1 MTTQL
6 TEVDGSSRW
15 SVIRRA
21 VLWLLFLGPFFYLTY
36 GTANWFA
43 SQQSHVPNLAFEWE
57 HHVPFIAWSI
67 IPYWSVNLF
76 YAIAL
81 FVNDSPEQVDRLA
94 KRYLTAQIV
103 AVLCFVAFPLTATFV
118 KPATAGLP
126 GFMFDVLGGFDK
138 PFNQAPSLHIALLI
152 IIWDQMRRIM
162 GDAMRVVWHVWCLL
176 IGLSV
181 LTTYQHHAVD
191 IPAGALLGLFAL
203 WLFPRSGPSPL
214 AGFRFNF
221 DTRAKRIGFCYLA
234 GAVPFLALAI
244 HGLSITGYA
253 IFWLWPATALA
264 VVALGYLGAGAGIFQ
279 KQTDG
284 SVSLASRWL
293 LWPYRLFARL
303 NVRFWTRK
311 LPPHVELADGV
322 FLGRY
327 PKPAELSPFAAVVD
341 LAAEMVPPRHLP
353 SHSIEWKSF
362 GALDLVAPSSETVR
376 LASDAVEAARHHGP
390 VLICCALGF
399 QRSAAVAVAWLVSTG
414 RVASVREAET
424 LIRSK
429 GWPVHLHRAEGVA

>member
-1 MTTQL
+1 MTVHLTQL
-6 TEVDGSSRW
+6 DGSSRQP
-15 SVIRRA
+15 VIRRA
-21 VLWLLFLGPFFYLTY
+21 ILWLLFLAPFFYLTY
-36 GTANWFA
+36 GTANWLA
-43 SQQSHVPNLAFEWE
+43 SQQGHVPNLAFEWE
-57 HHVPFIAWSI
+57 SQVPFIAWSI
-67 IPYWSVNLF
+67 VPYWSVNLF

-94 KRYLTAQIV
+94 KRYLTAQII

-152 IIWDQMRRIM
+152 IIWDQMRRVM
-162 GDAMRVVWHVWCLL
+162 GDTMRVIWHVWCLL

-214 AGFRFNF
+214 EEFQFTSDPKAR
-221 DTRAKRIGFCYLA
+221 RIGFYYLA
-234 GAVPFLALAI
+234 GAILFLVLAI
-244 HGLSITGYA
+244 HGLTVTGYA

-264 VVALGYLGAGAGIFQ
+264 IVALGYFGAGAGIFQ

-293 LWPYRLFARL
+293 LWPYRFFARL

-322 FLGRY
+322 FLGRF
-327 PKPAELSPFAAVVD
+327 PQAAEPSSFAAVID
-341 LAAEMVPPRHLP
+341 LAAEMVPPLHAT
-353 SHSIEWKSF
+353 EWKNF
-362 GALDLVAPSSETVR
+362 GTLDLVAPSSEKVQ
-376 LASDAVEAARHHGP
+376 LASDAVEVARHHGP
-390 VLICCALGF
+390 VLVCCALGF
-399 QRSAAVAVAWLVSTG
+399 QRSATVAVAWLVCTG
-414 RVASVREAET
+414 RVANAREAEA
-424 LIRSK
+424 LIRAR
-429 GWPVHLHRAEGVA
+429 GWPVHLHLAEELT

>member
-36 GTANWFA
+36 GTANWLA
-43 SQQSHVPNLAFEWE
+43 SQQGHVPNLAFGWE
-57 HHVPFIAWSI
+57 TQVPFIAWSI
-67 IPYWSVNLF
+67 VPYWSVNLF

-94 KRYLTAQIV
+94 KRYLTAQII
-103 AVLCFVAFPLTATFV
+103 AVICFVAFPLTATFV

-152 IIWDQMRRIM
+152 IIWDQMRRVM
-162 GDAMRVVWHVWCLL
+162 GDAMRVIWHVWCLL

-214 AGFRFNF
+214 AGFQFTSDRKA
-221 DTRAKRIGFCYLA
+221 RRIGFYYLA
-234 GAVPFLALAI
+234 GAILFLALGI
-244 HGLSITGYA
+244 HGLTMTGYA

-264 VVALGYLGAGAGIFQ
+264 IVALGYLGAGGGIFQ
-279 KQTDG
+279 KRTDG

-303 NVRFWTRK
+303 NVRFWTHK

-322 FLGRY
+322 FLGRF
-327 PKPAELSPFAAVVD
+327 PKAAELSSFAAVID
-341 LAAEMVPPRHLP
+341 LATEMVPPSFSAHD
-353 SHSIEWKSF
+353 SIEWKSF
-362 GALDLVAPSSETVR
+362 ATIDLIAPSSEKVQ
-376 LASDAVEAARHHGP
+376 LASDAAEAARHHGP

-399 QRSAAVAVAWLVSTG
+399 QRSATVAVAWLVSTG
-414 RVASVREAET
+414 RAANAREAEA
-424 LIRSK
+424 LIRSR
-429 GWPVHLHRAEGVA
+429 GWPVHLHPGGVPA

>member
-1 MTTQL
+1 
-6 TEVDGSSRW
+6 
-15 SVIRRA
+15 VIRRA
-21 VLWLLFLGPFFYLTY
+21 ILWLLFLAPFFYLTY
-36 GTANWFA
+36 GTANWLA
-43 SQQSHVPNLAFEWE
+43 SQQGHVPNLAFGWE
-57 HHVPFIAWSI
+57 SQVPFIAWSI
-67 IPYWSVNLF
+67 VPYWSVNLF

-94 KRYLTAQIV
+94 KRYLTAQII

-152 IIWDQMRRIM
+152 IIWDQMRRVM
-162 GDAMRVVWHVWCLL
+162 GDTMRVIWHVWCLL

-203 WLFPRSGPSPL
+203 WLFPRSGPPPL
-214 AGFRFNF
+214 AEFRFTS
-221 DTRAKRIGFCYLA
+221 DPKARRIGFYYLA
-234 GAVPFLALAI
+234 GAILFLVLAI
-244 HGLSITGYA
+244 HGLTVTGYA
-253 IFWLWPATALA
+253 VFWLWPATALA
-264 VVALGYLGAGAGIFQ
+264 IVALGYFGAGAGIFQ
-279 KQTDG
+279 KLTDG

-293 LWPYRLFARL
+293 LWPYRFFARL

-322 FLGRY
+322 FLGRF
-327 PKPAELSPFAAVVD
+327 PRAAELSSVAAVID
-341 LAAEMVPPRHLP
+341 LAAEMVPPLHVT
-353 SHSIEWKSF
+353 EWKNF
-362 GALDLVAPSSETVR
+362 GTLDLVAPSSEKMQ

-390 VLICCALGF
+390 VLVCCALGF
-399 QRSAAVAVAWLVSTG
+399 QRSATVAVAWLISTG
-414 RVASVREAET
+414 RVANAREAEA
-424 LIRSK
+424 LIRAK
-429 GWPVHLHRAEGVA
+429 GWPVHLHLAEELT

>member
-6 TEVDGSSRW
+6 TELDGFSRRP
-15 SVIRRA
+15 VIHRA
-21 VLWLLFLGPFFYLTY
+21 IAWLLFLGPFFYLTY
-36 GTANWFA
+36 GTANWLA
-43 SQQSHVPNLAFEWE
+43 SRQGHVPNLAFGWE
-57 HHVPFIAWSI
+57 SQVPFIAWSI
-67 IPYWSVNLF
+67 VPYWSVNLF
-76 YAIAL
+76 YVIAL

-94 KRYLTAQIV
+94 KRYLTAQII

-126 GFMFDVLGGFDK
+126 GFMFDLLGGFDK

-152 IIWDQMRRIM
+152 IIWDQMRRVM
-162 GDAMRVVWHVWCLL
+162 GDVMLVVWHVWCLL

-214 AGFRFNF
+214 AEFQFTSDPKAR
-221 DTRAKRIGFCYLA
+221 RIGFCYLA
-234 GAVPFLALAI
+234 GAILFLVLAI
-244 HGLSITGYA
+244 HGLTITGYA
-253 IFWLWPATALA
+253 VFWLWPATALA
-264 VVALGYLGAGAGIFQ
+264 IVALGYFGAGAGIFQ

-293 LWPYRLFARL
+293 LWPYRFFARL
-303 NVRFWTRK
+303 NVRFWTHK

-322 FLGRY
+322 FLGRF
-327 PKPAELSPFAAVVD
+327 PKAAELSSFAAVID
-341 LAAEMVPPRHLP
+341 LAAEMVPP

-362 GALDLVAPSSETVR
+362 GTIDLIAPSSEKVQ
-376 LASDAVEAARHHGP
+376 LASNAVEAARHHGP
-390 VLICCALGF
+390 VLVCCALGF
-399 QRSAAVAVAWLVSTG
+399 QRSATVAVAWFVSTG
-414 RVASVREAET
+414 RVANAREAEV
-424 LIRSK
+424 LIRAK
-429 GWPVHLHRAEGVA
+429 GWPVHLHLAEELT

>member
-1 MTTQL
+1 MTTQF
-6 TEVDGSSRW
+6 TELDGFSRW
-15 SVIRRA
+15 PVIRRA
-21 VLWLLFLGPFFYLTY
+21 VAWLLFLGPFFYLTY
-36 GTANWFA
+36 GTANWLA
-43 SQQSHVPNLAFEWE
+43 SLHDDVPNLAFNWE
-57 HHVPFIAWSI
+57 GHVPFIAWSI

-76 YAIAL
+76 YVIAL

-94 KRYLTAQIV
+94 KRYLTAQII

-152 IIWDQMRRIM
+152 IIWDQMRRVM
-162 GDAMRVVWHVWCLL
+162 GDVMLVVWHVWCLL

-214 AGFRFNF
+214 AEFQFTSDPKAR
-221 DTRAKRIGFCYLA
+221 RIGFCYLA
-234 GAVPFLALAI
+234 GAILFLVLAI
-244 HGLSITGYA
+244 QGLTITGYA
-253 IFWLWPATALA
+253 VFWLSPATALA
-264 VVALGYLGAGAGIFQ
+264 IVALGYFGAGARIFQ

-293 LWPYRLFARL
+293 LWPYRFFARL

-311 LPPHVELADGV
+311 LPPHVELTDGV
-322 FLGRY
+322 FLGRF
-327 PKPAELSPFAAVVD
+327 PKAAELSSFAAVID
-341 LAAEMVPPRHLP
+341 LAAEMVPPP
-353 SHSIEWKSF
+353 HSIEWKSF
-362 GALDLVAPSSETVR
+362 GTIDLVAPSSEKVQ

-390 VLICCALGF
+390 VLVCCALGF
-399 QRSAAVAVAWLVSTG
+399 QRSATVAVAWLVSTG
-414 RVASVREAET
+414 RVANAREAEV
-424 LIRSK
+424 LIRAK
-429 GWPVHLHRAEGVA
+429 GWPVRLHLAEELA

>member
-6 TEVDGSSRW
+6 TELDGFSRRP
-15 SVIRRA
+15 VIRRA
-21 VLWLLFLGPFFYLTY
+21 IAWLLFLGPFFYLTY
-36 GTANWFA
+36 GTANWLA
-43 SQQSHVPNLAFEWE
+43 SLHDDVPNLAFNWE
-57 HHVPFIAWSI
+57 GHVPFIAWSI

-94 KRYLTAQIV
+94 KRYLTAQII
-103 AVLCFVAFPLTATFV
+103 AVLCFIAFPLTATFV

-152 IIWDQMRRIM
+152 IIWDQMRRVM
-162 GDAMRVVWHVWCLL
+162 GDVMLVVWHVWCLL

-214 AGFRFNF
+214 ADFQFTSDPKSR
-221 DTRAKRIGFCYLA
+221 RIGLYYLA
-234 GAVPFLALAI
+234 GATVFLALGV

-253 IFWLWPATALA
+253 IFWFWPATAL
-264 VVALGYLGAGAGIFQ
+264 VLVALGYFGAGAGIFE

-284 SVSLASRWL
+284 TVSLASRLL
-293 LWPYRLFARL
+293 LWPYRFFARL
-303 NVRFWTRK
+303 NIRFWTRK

-322 FLGRY
+322 FLGRF
-327 PKPAELSPFAAVVD
+327 PRAAEPSSFAAVID
-341 LAAEMVPPRHLP
+341 LAAEMVPPLHGT
-353 SHSIEWKSF
+353 EWKNF
-362 GALDLVAPSSETVR
+362 GTLDLVAPSSEKVQ

-390 VLICCALGF
+390 VLVCCALGF
-399 QRSAAVAVAWLVSTG
+399 QRSATVAVAWLVSTG
-414 RVASVREAET
+414 RVANAREAEA
-424 LIRSK
+424 LIRAR
-429 GWPVHLHRAEGVA
+429 GWPVHLHLAEELA